1 MGSRIWIVILSLV
14 ACSRSEPN
22 ADVSAAPPALDAGAT
37 SSASVS
43 VAADA
48 ASSPVADSSVSP
60 AADSSVSP
68 AADATSLPEAARPP
82 RKRVP
87 VLDRRG
93 DPGGP
98 MPYRVVEPGD
108 ARPDLPLVIALHG
121 RGDDA
126 AGFCRFALSLSLP
139 VRFIVPEGPLMFG
152 LVGGRQWYEADT
164 PQEKSQIAARVKDL
178 VALTDALARD
188 FPKAGRP
195 AVVGFSQGAVIA
207 FQAAHDAPDR
217 FSAVAP
223 LSGYLAIG
231 EPPGPAPTRP
241 LPVLV
246 VAGTK
251 DHIIP
256 QERSWE
262 AAVVLERQG
271 LAVRRFTFVGPHSI
285 PEPARDA
292 LADFLLE
299 TTTAEQSAR
308 PSPSPAGDTV
318 P

>member
-1 MGSRIWIVILSLV
+1 MGSRFWIVILSLA
-14 ACSRSEPN
+14 ACSRTAPN
-22 ADVSAAPPALDAGAT
+22 PDAPAGPPAG
-37 SSASVS
+37 
-43 VAADA
+43 AADA
-48 ASSPVADSSVSP
+48 VGAMP
-60 AADSSVSP
+60 
-68 AADATSLPEAARPP
+68 DATTVPAPPPDAVDPVDAVARPP

-108 ARPDLPLVIALHG
+108 AAPDLPLVIALHG

-152 LVGGRQWYEADT
+152 LVGGRQWFESDT
-164 PQEKSQIAARVKDL
+164 PQERSQIAARVKDL
-178 VALTDALARD
+178 LALTDMLAQT
-188 FPKAGRP
+188 FPAAGRP
-195 AVVGFSQGAVIA
+195 AVIGFSQGAVIA

-217 FSAVAP
+217 FAAVAP
-223 LSGYLAIG
+223 LSGYLAIA
-231 EPPGPAPTRP
+231 EPPGPTPARP

-251 DHIIP
+251 DHIIA

-262 AAVVLERQG
+262 AALVLERQG
-271 LAVRRFTFVGPHSI
+271 LAVRRFTFAGPHAI
-285 PEPARDA
+285 PAPARDA

-299 TTTAEQSAR
+299 TTTAEHRAR
-308 PSPSPAGDTV
+308 PSTPPTGDGT